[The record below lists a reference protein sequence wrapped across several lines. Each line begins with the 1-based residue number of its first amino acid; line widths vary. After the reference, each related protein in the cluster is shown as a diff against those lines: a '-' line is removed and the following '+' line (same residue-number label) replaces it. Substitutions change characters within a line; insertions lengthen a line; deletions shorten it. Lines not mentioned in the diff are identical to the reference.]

1 MNLKEAFRYQKFLDT
16 MMYQARRSLNNE
28 EHTLKT
34 TKNHL
39 RSKANAD
46 AEDITEEV
54 VPVTPFFPNDEVIRF
69 MEWLVTER
77 EHLSNAISA
86 AKEKAPIDIDAAI
99 DTNKFR
105 QAVYGSIREMLS
117 YHKSKSMS
125 QGRDYR
131 FDVNGVQAPYYYDIE
146 IIKEEAFDRDKSR
159 DAMRRMITKADE
171 VSAEIDAVMIN
182 TQVEYSPWFD
192 VNESFD
198 DVMTA
203 FTAVI

>member
-203 FTAVI
+203 FTAII

>member
-77 EHLSNAISA
+77 EHLSNAIST

-203 FTAVI
+203 FTAAI